1 MPFRSTIIALLDSGT
16 TVLADRYA
24 FSGVAFSA
32 SKVTSSALS
41 YEWCRN
47 PEIGL
52 PAPDLTM
59 FLDIAPEKAR
69 ERGGYGEER
78 YEKEEV
84 QRRVR
89 GVFERIGREMLA
101 GGAGETAGSE
111 RTRWVKVDAGEQ
123 KDAVHDIIWGLLDPL
138 IHGVEEPL
146 KRLWEEHLPQP
157 TN

>member
-1 MPFRSTIIALLDSGT
+1 VPFRSTIIALLDSGT

-111 RTRWVKVDAGEQ
+111 RTRWVK
-123 KDAVHDIIWGLLDPL
+123 
-138 IHGVEEPL
+138 
-146 KRLWEEHLPQP
+146 
-157 TN
+157 